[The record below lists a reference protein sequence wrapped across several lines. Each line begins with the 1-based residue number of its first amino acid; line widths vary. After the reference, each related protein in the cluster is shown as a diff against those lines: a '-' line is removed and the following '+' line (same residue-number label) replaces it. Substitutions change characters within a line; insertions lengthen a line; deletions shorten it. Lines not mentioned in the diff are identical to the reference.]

1 MVPRLQSDK
10 DILGLT
16 SENPDASKVPTG
28 GKRSADSREDEP
40 SITNTCTSSNSSV
53 LVPDAELC
61 FSGQF
66 SQRKRLKRQH
76 KALENSDRE
85 TRPMVQDSTLGSA
98 GTSNKGGSSLIL
110 SGLAKHVKR
119 AAKPRKGVLQR
130 GETEG
135 KGS

>member
-1 MVPRLQSDK
+1 MFSD
-10 DILGLT
+10 
-16 SENPDASKVPTG
+16 
-28 GKRSADSREDEP
+28 
-40 SITNTCTSSNSSV
+40 
-53 LVPDAELC
+53 
-61 FSGQF
+61 QF

-76 KALENSDRE
+76 KALGNSDRE

-110 SGLAKHVKR
+110 SGLAKRVKR
-119 AAKPRKGVLQR
+119 SAKPRKGVLQR